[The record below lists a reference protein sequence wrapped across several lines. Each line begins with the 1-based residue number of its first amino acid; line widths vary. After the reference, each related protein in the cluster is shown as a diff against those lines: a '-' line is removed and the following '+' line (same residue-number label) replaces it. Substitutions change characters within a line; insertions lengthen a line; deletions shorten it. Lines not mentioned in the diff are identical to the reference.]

1 MNSYILKNQE
11 PLSNRWGIEVVT
23 FGNNMTFLGSSRTYG
38 LLSTQG
44 ALWLKYAVLL
54 PKFFFFQSGFPSSLK
69 QFSGPDLC
77 KYSGSRPVWRLRP
90 WHRAGSPEGGQ
101 EALQGVKFY
110 LSF

>member
-1 MNSYILKNQE
+1 MPLRMAKYSGGTMAEICRSIAKKN
-11 PLSNRWGIEVVT
+11 
-23 FGNNMTFLGSSRTYG
+23 
-38 LLSTQG
+38 
-44 ALWLKYAVLL
+44 K
-54 PKFFFFQSGFPSSLK
+54 FQSGFPSSLK

>member
-1 MNSYILKNQE
+1 MDVSSLDIL
-11 PLSNRWGIEVVT
+11 PLTPDSTATVDYHLL
-23 FGNNMTFLGSSRTYG
+23 FLF
-38 LLSTQG
+38 TQG

-54 PKFFFFQSGFPSSLK
+54 PKIIFFQSGFPSSLK

>member
-1 MNSYILKNQE
+1 MFPIVLGPFDCIFNIILLILICH
-11 PLSNRWGIEVVT
+11 PLLRRGPFIPE
-23 FGNNMTFLGSSRTYG
+23 Y
-38 LLSTQG
+38 TQG

-54 PKFFFFQSGFPSSLK
+54 PKLFFFQSGFPSSLK

-77 KYSGSRPVWRLRP
+77 KYSGSRPVWSLRP

-110 LSF
+110 LSV